1 VLFFVHFLPPCFL
14 NPCVSSNDLALPPK
28 LRDDLRTEMRN
39 SMNAFSPAHF
49 REQFPALADAGVY
62 LDSAATALKPLAVIE
77 ATEQFYSLS
86 AGNVHRSQFAE
97 AQRLT
102 ARYEAAR
109 DQVARLLNAESGK
122 SIVWT
127 RGTTEAINMVAQ
139 CYARPLLQPGDEII
153 VSEAEHHA
161 NLVPWLMVA
170 GQTGARII
178 KLPLGADNLPDVARL
193 PELITSR
200 SRILALGQMS
210 NVTGG
215 CPDLASAISTAHAS
229 GMVVMVDGAQGV
241 VHFPADV
248 QKLDIDF
255 YALSGHKLYGPTG
268 IGALYGKPELLAQ
281 MMPWLG
287 GGKMITEVTFEGF
300 KTQDIPYRLEAGTPN
315 VAGVIGLSA
324 ALEWLGETDIVQA
337 ESWSRGLATLAE
349 EELKKRPGFRSF
361 RVQDSSLLAF
371 DFEGVH
377 HSDMVTLLAEY
388 GIALR
393 AGQHCA
399 QPLLAALGVSGTL
412 RASFAPYNTK
422 SDVDALVAAVDRA
435 LELLVD

>member
-1 VLFFVHFLPPCFL
+1 
-14 NPCVSSNDLALPPK
+14 
-28 LRDDLRTEMRN
+28 
-39 SMNAFSPAHF
+39 MNAFSPAHF
-49 REQFPALADAGVY
+49 RAQFPALADAGVY
-62 LDSAATALKPLAVIE
+62 LDSAATALKPLAVID
-77 ATEQFYSLS
+77 ATAQFYSLS
-86 AGNVHRSQFAE
+86 AGNVHRSQFAQ

-109 DQVARLLNAESGK
+109 DQVAHLLNAESGK
-122 SIVWT
+122 NIVWT

-139 CYARPLLQPGDEII
+139 CYARPRLQAGDEII

-170 GQTGARII
+170 EQTGAQIV
-178 KLPLGADNLPDVARL
+178 KLPLGADLLPDVAL
-193 PELITSR
+193 LADVITPR

-215 CPDLASAISTAHAS
+215 CPDLARAIDIAHAN
-229 GMVVMVDGAQGV
+229 GMVVVVDGAQGV

-248 QKLDIDF
+248 RKLDIDF
-255 YALSGHKLYGPTG
+255 YAFSGHKLYGPTG
-268 IGALYGKPELLAQ
+268 IGALYGKAELLAQ
-281 MMPWLG
+281 MTPWLG
-287 GGKMITEVTFEGF
+287 GGKMITEVTFDGF
-300 KTQDIPYRLEAGTPN
+300 KTQQIPYRLEAGTPN

-324 ALEWLGETDIVQA
+324 ALEWLADTDVEQA

-371 DFEGVH
+371 DFASVH

-412 RASFAPYNTK
+412 RASFAPYNTQN
-422 SDVDALVAAVDRA
+422 DVAALVAAVDRA

>member
-1 VLFFVHFLPPCFL
+1 
-14 NPCVSSNDLALPPK
+14 
-28 LRDDLRTEMRN
+28 
-39 SMNAFSPAHF
+39 MNVFSPAHF
-49 REQFPALADAGVY
+49 RAQFPALADAGVY
-62 LDSAATALKPLAVIE
+62 LDSAATTLKPQAVIE
-77 ATEQFYSLS
+77 ATNQFYSLS

-109 DQVARLLNAESGK
+109 DQVAQLLNADSGK
-122 SIVWT
+122 NIVWT
-127 RGTTEAINMVAQ
+127 RGTTESINMVAQ
-139 CYARPLLQPGDEII
+139 CYARPRLQPGDEII

-170 GQTGARII
+170 EQTGARVV
-178 KLPLGADNLPDVARL
+178 KLPLGADGLADIAQL
-193 PELITSR
+193 PEFITSR

-215 CPDLASAISTAHAS
+215 CPDLARAISLAHAS
-229 GMVVMVDGAQGV
+229 GMIVMVDGAQGV
-241 VHFPADV
+241 VHYPADV
-248 QKLDIDF
+248 QQLDIDF
-255 YALSGHKLYGPTG
+255 YAFSGHKLYGPTG
-268 IGALYGKPELLAQ
+268 IGVLYGKAELLEE
-281 MMPWLG
+281 MTPWLG
-287 GGKMITEVTFEGF
+287 GGKMITEVSFDGF
-300 KTQDIPYRLEAGTPN
+300 KTQQVPYRLEAGTPN

-324 ALEWLGETDIVQA
+324 ALEWLTDIDLQQA

-349 EELKKRPGFRSF
+349 EALKKRPGFRSF

-371 DFEGVH
+371 DFAGVH

-412 RASFAPYNTK
+412 RASFAPYNTQ

-435 LELLVD
+435 LDLLVDA

>member
-1 VLFFVHFLPPCFL
+1 
-14 NPCVSSNDLALPPK
+14 
-28 LRDDLRTEMRN
+28 
-39 SMNAFSPAHF
+39 MNAFNPAQF
-49 REQFPALADAGVY
+49 RAQFPALSDAGVY
-62 LDSAATALKPLAVIE
+62 LDSAATALKPQAVID
-77 ATEQFYSLS
+77 ATHQFYSLS

-109 DQVARLLNAESGK
+109 EKAACLINAPDDK

-139 CYARPLLQPGDEII
+139 SYARPRLQRGDEII
-153 VSEAEHHA
+153 VSVAEHHA

-170 GQTGARII
+170 EQTGAKVIR
-178 KLPLGADNLPDVARL
+178 LPLNAHLLPDVERL
-193 PELITSR
+193 PELITPR

-215 CPDLASAISTAHAS
+215 CPDLVRAISLAHAA

-248 QKLDIDF
+248 QQLDIDF
-255 YALSGHKLYGPTG
+255 YAFSGHKLYGPTG
-268 IGALYGKPELLAQ
+268 IGVLYGKPELLDA
-281 MMPWLG
+281 MSPWLG
-287 GGKMITEVTFEGF
+287 GGKMINEVSFAGF
-300 KTQDIPYRLEAGTPN
+300 TTQAVPWKLEAGTPN

-324 ALEWLGETDIVQA
+324 ALEWLADVDIEQA

-349 EELKKRPGFRSF
+349 EALAKRPGFRSF
-361 RVQDSSLLAF
+361 RCQDSSLLAF
-371 DFEGVH
+371 DFAGVH

-399 QPLLAALGVSGTL
+399 QPLLAELGVSGTL
-412 RASFAPYNTK
+412 RASFAPYNSQ
-422 SDVDALVAAVDRA
+422 SDVDALVTAVDRA
-435 LELLVD
+435 LEILVD

>member
-1 VLFFVHFLPPCFL
+1 
-14 NPCVSSNDLALPPK
+14 
-28 LRDDLRTEMRN
+28 
-39 SMNAFSPAHF
+39 MNAFNPAHF
-49 REQFPALADAGVY
+49 RAQFPALADAGVY
-62 LDSAATALKPLAVIE
+62 LDSAATALKPQAVID
-77 ATEQFYSLS
+77 AMQQFYSLS
-86 AGNVHRSQFAE
+86 AGNVHRSQY
-97 AQRLT
+97 AQAQKLT

-109 DQVARLLNAESGK
+109 DQVAALLNAPAGK
-122 SIVWT
+122 NIVWT

-139 CYARPLLQPGDEII
+139 SYARPRLQPGDEII

-170 GQTGARII
+170 EQTGAQVV
-178 KLPLGADNLPDVARL
+178 KLPVAADGLPDIDQL
-193 PELITSR
+193 PALITSR

-215 CPDLASAISTAHAS
+215 CPDLAHAITLAHAA
-229 GMVVMVDGAQGV
+229 GMVVMVDGAQGA

-255 YALSGHKLYGPTG
+255 YAFSGHKLYGPTG
-268 IGALYGKPELLAQ
+268 IGALYGKGELLDA
-281 MMPWLG
+281 MSPWLG
-287 GGKMITEVTFEGF
+287 GGKMITEVSFDGF
-300 KTQDIPYRLEAGTPN
+300 KTQPVPYRLEAGTPN

-324 ALEWLGETDIVQA
+324 ALEWLEDMDMAQA
-337 ESWSRGLATLAE
+337 ENYSRGLATLAE
-349 EELKKRPGFRSF
+349 DALAKRPGFRSF
-361 RVQDSSLLAF
+361 RCQDSSLLAF
-371 DFEGVH
+371 DFAGVH

-422 SDVDALVAAVDRA
+422 SDVDALVNAIDRA
-435 LELLVD
+435 LEILVDE

>member
-1 VLFFVHFLPPCFL
+1 
-14 NPCVSSNDLALPPK
+14 
-28 LRDDLRTEMRN
+28 
-39 SMNAFSPAHF
+39 MNAFSPAHF
-49 REQFPALADAGVY
+49 RAQFPALSDAGVY
-62 LDSAATALKPLAVIE
+62 LDSAATALKPNAVID
-77 ATEQFYSLS
+77 ATNQFYSLS

-122 SIVWT
+122 NIVWT

-139 CYARPLLQPGDEII
+139 CYARPLLREGDEII

-170 GQTGARII
+170 EQTGARIV
-178 KLPLGADNLPDVARL
+178 KLPLGADLLPDVARL
-193 PELITSR
+193 SELITPR

-215 CPDLASAISTAHAS
+215 CPDLSRAIEIAHRH
-229 GMVVMVDGAQGV
+229 GVIVMVDGAQGV

-248 QKLDIDF
+248 RKLDIDF
-255 YALSGHKLYGPTG
+255 YAFSGHKLYGPTG

-281 MMPWLG
+281 MTPWLG
-287 GGKMITEVTFEGF
+287 GGKMITEVSFDGF
-300 KTQDIPYRLEAGTPN
+300 KTQEIPYRLEAGTPN

-324 ALEWLGETDIVQA
+324 ALEWLADINVDQA

-349 EELKKRPGFRSF
+349 DELKKRPGFRSF

-371 DFEGVH
+371 DFAGVH

-399 QPLLAALGVSGTL
+399 QPLLAALGVNGTL
-412 RASFAPYNTK
+412 RASFAPYNTQ
-422 SDVDALVAAVDRA
+422 SDVHALMAAVDRA